1 VTLLSDAAREVAAAV
16 EAELERLL
24 PPVEGP
30 LEKLAEAMRYAAL
43 GAGKRFRPL
52 LVAAAARLGP
62 AEPAAVTRV
71 GAAIELLH
79 AYSLVHDDL
88 PAMDDATLRRG
99 KQACHRVYG
108 EALAI
113 LAGDALQA
121 LAFEAL
127 ARDDWPAPSE
137 LRARL
142 VTGLAR
148 AAGPLGMCG
157 GQHLDL
163 TDAGGTG
170 DVTRIAYVESLKTG
184 ALIGFA
190 VEAGGRLAGV
200 DDAGMA
206 ALRRYGQALGLA
218 FQITDDLID
227 VEGDTV
233 QTGKD
238 SGLDAS
244 TGKATLVR
252 VLGVAG
258 ARGHLA
264 ELQQEASGR
273 LNILGSQTALLNE
286 LFAYV
291 VERKA

>member
-1 VTLLSDAAREVAAAV
+1 MTLFSDAAREVAAAT
-16 EAELERLL
+16 EAELDRLL
-24 PPVEGP
+24 PAVDGP
-30 LEKLAEAMRYAAL
+30 LEQLAEAMRYAAL

-62 AEPAAVTRV
+62 AEPAAITRV

-99 KQACHRVYG
+99 KPACHRVYG

-113 LAGDALQA
+113 LVGDALQA

-127 ARDDWPAPSE
+127 ARDDWPAPPG
-137 LRARL
+137 LRASL
-142 VTGLAR
+142 VAGLAQ

-163 TDAGGTG
+163 TDAGGSG
-170 DVTRIAYVESLKTG
+170 DATRIAYVESLKTG

-190 VEAGGRLAGV
+190 VEAGGQLAGV
-200 DDAGMA
+200 DEAGMA
-206 ALRRYGQALGLA
+206 ALQRYGEALGLA

-227 VEGDTV
+227 VEGDPV

-244 TGKATLVR
+244 TEKATLVR

-258 ARGHLA
+258 ARRHLA
-264 ELQQEASGR
+264 ELQREASSR
-273 LNILGSQTALLNE
+273 LDILGCQVTLLRE